1 MYKGIKSI
9 GVVTMS
15 KKKNCQDQEQRQNN
29 LSEYI
34 NVQQLE
40 TELKQW
46 KEENSQLKR
55 EIKALTNSA
64 KAVLENRPFKET
76 ARAIFDYC
84 KDLIGAKSGY
94 VALLNDKGDENELLF
109 LESGGLSCNV
119 DPDLPMPIRG
129 LRSEAYNSGQPVYNN
144 NFMQGSWIQY
154 LPKGHVVLEN
164 VLFVPLN
171 LEGYTVG
178 LIGLANKLDG
188 FNDNDARMAGNLG
201 KLAAIALK
209 NSKAFEERE
218 RAEARIKFMAL
229 HDPLTNLPNR
239 QLLFDR
245 IEQYIAQ
252 ADRNNEKFGLLYLD
266 LDKFKR
272 INDTLGHNAGD
283 TVLKETAERIKKRLR
298 ETDTAARIGGDEF
311 IVVLPQ
317 IKRNSDIQ
325 KIIEK
330 IADTVSKPIEIKGK
344 KEVVEPSIG
353 WSIYPDDGEDIETLI
368 QKADQSM
375 YVAKSNKKY

>member
-1 MYKGIKSI
+1 
-9 GVVTMS
+9 MS